1 MGLFDSINPFKKK
14 DDLGLPPLD
23 QDPNLAMKSG
33 NESHDLGIGQQP
45 LPTTPAMPATPSAP
59 SMGQQQPMDDHR
71 MNMPLGDSLRQERI
85 GAMHGSSDIHEIKQ
99 QHNPMQ
105 KELELI
111 SSKLDYLRAS
121 LEAINHRLET
131 LEHLTKQELENKKW

>member
-23 QDPNLAMKSG
+23 QDPNLTMKSG
-33 NESHDLGIGQQP
+33 NENHDLGIGQQP
-45 LPTTPAMPATPSAP
+45 LPTTPGMTPPAPP
-59 SMGQQQPMDDHR
+59 HHDPNQPQALDDHR
-71 MNMPLGDSLRQERI
+71 MKMPLGDSLRQGRME
-85 GAMHGSSDIHEIKQ
+85 AMHGSNIHELQ
-99 QHNPMQ
+99 QGNPMQ

-121 LEAINHRLET
+121 LDAVNHRLES
-131 LEHLTKQELENKKW
+131 LEHLTKQELENRKW

>member
-45 LPTTPAMPATPSAP
+45 LPTTPSAP
-59 SMGQQQPMDDHR
+59 GMGQQQPMDDHR
-71 MNMPLGDSLRQERI
+71 MNMPLGDSLRQDQI
-85 GAMHGSSDIHEIKQ
+85 GAMHGSNIHEIKQ

-105 KELELI
+105 KEPQ
-111 SSKLDYLRAS
+111 
-121 LEAINHRLET
+121 T
-131 LEHLTKQELENKKW
+131 